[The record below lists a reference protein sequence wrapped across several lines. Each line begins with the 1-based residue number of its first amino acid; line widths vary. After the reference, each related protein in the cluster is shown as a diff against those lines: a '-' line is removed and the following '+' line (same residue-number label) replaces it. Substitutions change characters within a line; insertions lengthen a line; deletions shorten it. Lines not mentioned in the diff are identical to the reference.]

1 MRATLRDV
9 RQSRLPESIGSCAG
23 GNALLLSTLNEAQ
36 QRLIMDEA
44 QPDEGWWG
52 SWAIMAFDVSRDEP
66 YFVTPRGVARV
77 TALDI
82 CKKPVV
88 LRNQFFEYLDFGNG
102 LKPGGCCDR
111 SPCGTLTA
119 YDRGP
124 VPTFSELEP
133 PNKTLRAYITDATD
147 AGKRVLISGKD
158 AFGNIIYTQDGFD
171 RASGEF
177 MEFTSPFVDSVNEFT
192 EISGIQKDIT
202 NGQVQIFEVDT
213 ITTDERL
220 ILTMEPGETTASY
233 RRYYAHG
240 LPTTHCGDETIQV
253 SAVVKLDFIPVVA
266 DTDYLIIGNLPA
278 LKEECQAIRY
288 SEMDNPNAAKMSM
301 MHHANALR
309 LLFGELDLYVGKER
323 VSVTVPIFGSDKLR
337 RQVV

>member
-1 MRATLRDV
+1 MRLTLRDV
-9 RQSRLPESIGSCAG
+9 RQSRLPESIGSCVG
-23 GNALLLSTLNEAQ
+23 GNANLLSTLNEAQ
-36 QRLIMDEA
+36 QRLIMDES

-52 SWAIMAFDVSRDEP
+52 TWAIMAFEVTRDAP

-82 CKKPVV
+82 CKKPVI

-111 SPCGTLTA
+111 NVCGTMTA

-124 VPTFSELEP
+124 VVTFSELEP
-133 PNKTLRAYITDATD
+133 PNKKLRVYATVDTDF
-147 AGKRVLISGKD
+147 GKRILFSGKD
-158 AFGNIIYTQDGFD
+158 AFGNIIYTQDGFS

-177 MEFTSPFVDSVNEFT
+177 LEFTSPFVDSVNEFT
-192 EISGIQKDIT
+192 ELSGIQKDLT
-202 NGQVQIFEVDT
+202 DGQIQVFEVDT
-213 ITTDERL
+213 VTGDERL

-233 RRYYAHG
+233 RRYFANG
-240 LPTTHCGDETIQV
+240 LPSTHCGEATIQI

-266 DTDYLIIGNLPA
+266 DTDYLIISNLPA
-278 LKEECQAIRY
+278 LKEECLSIRF
-288 SEMDNPNAAKMSM
+288 SEMDATDAKRMSQL
-301 MHHANALR
+301 HHANALR